1 MKITHS
7 QNGMSLVETMIAMAI
22 TAIIGIGMSIGMNA
36 IQSKNMSTMNAL
48 DAKVDG
54 LAYIENIRRNYRN
67 LRGELNILRVGNR
80 LVELDLG
87 RMGTDMIVYQQL
99 CEALPPFLSPPGLPT
114 PNVAFLNTPS
124 FSDCPAPCLATQRPY
139 VRITHPSGTRLRW
152 PSANQA
158 LYYGVY
164 MCAERVNHTY
174 MGPAENLGFN
184 VNLLIGYKS
193 KNNNRLAVQ
202 WESQA
207 AFLPSSNLLDNAAAS
222 VP

>member
-114 PNVAFLNTPS
+114 PNVAFLNTPT
-124 FSDCPAPCLATQRPY
+124 FSDCAAPCNAAQRPF

-164 MCAERVNHTY
+164 MCAERATHAY
-174 MGPAENLGFN
+174 MGPSENLGFN
-184 VNLLIGYKS
+184 INLLIGYKS
-193 KNNNRLAVQ
+193 KNNNRMAVK
-202 WESQA
+202 WESQS
-207 AFLPSSNLLDNAAAS
+207 AFLPSSDLLDNAAAS